1 MSEILNAPQTIALT
15 QLNLNPSF
23 NYSGQIPFAAC
34 PAPLLTSFI
43 NNNNEVNL
51 RGVIIIPNEGTLS
64 PTADYSISEN
74 LLTITFN
81 YTSSQIS
88 ANYNVV
94 YLEFDLPETPGE
106 VTQIEAFLS
115 LSTSENNTVL
125 GDPITSRGTQIVVS
139 QR

>member
-1 MSEILNAPQTIALT
+1 MSEILNDPQTIVIN

-23 NYSGQIPFAAC
+23 NYTGQIPLAAC
-34 PAPLLTSFI
+34 PAPLLTSFV
-43 NNNNEVNL
+43 NNNTVIL
-51 RGVIIIPNEGTLS
+51 RGVMIIPNEGTLA
-64 PTADYSISEN
+64 PNADYTIENN

-81 YTSSQIS
+81 YTSSQGS
-88 ANYNVV
+88 GNYNVV
-94 YLEFDLPETPGE
+94 YVEFELPETPGE
-106 VTQIEAFLS
+106 ISQIDAFLS